1 MKHNMRLLKHHP
13 PPHHV
18 LHHHETN
25 SNLKVTDQQPL
36 NVTQNNLHSQMILIL
51 ALNIHN
57 RDSGGVLTDVWGS
70 VGAAA
75 EFIAQNLGAYGVVWQ
90 AYGREM
96 AL

>member
-36 NVTQNNLHSQMILIL
+36 NVTQNNLHSQIILVL
-51 ALNIHN
+51 ALIHN
-57 RDSGGVLTDVWGS
+57 RDNGGVLTDVWGS

-75 EFIAQNLGAYGVVWQ
+75 EFIAQNLGAYCVVWQ